1 VAVSER
7 DPDQPVDAGDPDEVA
22 EIIEELEE
30 HPDLPEADVI
40 EQHRAVPDDDEYDL
54 D

>member
-1 VAVSER
+1 VSER
-7 DPDQPVDAGDPDEVA
+7 DPEQPDPDDPDEVA
-22 EIIEELEE
+22 EIIAELEG

-40 EQHRAVPDDDEYDL
+40 EQHQAVPDDDEYDV